1 MLSIRHHY
9 ILDAFELSQLNLAL
23 SSMNVHQVMLTALP
37 RLGSELVS
45 VCDGKQ
51 PSHRTRPIYLYYL
64 LVSPSIRF
72 IILQTLILSNDHLC
86 NTRKLV
92 SSDTRRAIVNGIPDQ
107 HETQRRLLDTLYNGT
122 SNGTHKEMG
131 KK

>member
-1 MLSIRHHY
+1 MLSIKHY
-9 ILDAFELSQLNLAL
+9 YAVAALELSQLNLAPSL
-23 SSMNVHQVMLTALP
+23 MNVYQTVLAALP

-45 VCDGKQ
+45 VGDGKQ

-92 SSDTRRAIVNGIPDQ
+92 SSDTRRAIINGIPDQ
-107 HETQRRLLDTLYNGT
+107 HETHSYVDY
-122 SNGTHKEMG
+122 
-131 KK
+131 